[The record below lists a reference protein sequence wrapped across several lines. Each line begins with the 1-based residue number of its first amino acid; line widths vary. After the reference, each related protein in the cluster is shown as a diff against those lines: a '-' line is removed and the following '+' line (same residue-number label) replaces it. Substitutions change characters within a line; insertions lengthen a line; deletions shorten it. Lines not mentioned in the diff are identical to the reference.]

1 MKRILLFAIMLMM
14 VTVSAFADK
23 QEWIDKN
30 YDFGKAKRIL
40 VSFSVPDELK
50 NGITEKETEEIF
62 FEVLQDKVTDKLAP
76 LGYKVKT
83 LTDVN
88 DDIQLLY
95 GVNFTEQIKNNTVE
109 AEKIFEK
116 YINENV
122 DLLVN
127 VQLLT
132 YSTGNKYKEGYYRT
146 VPKTESHYV
155 SNGMFGGQIVTTH
168 TTEQQYVAPQNVP
181 MTYTAVKF
189 IIDDVKT
196 KENVWTRI
204 DNRERE
210 GDELFGNSKPKE
222 VFERIIK
229 SGFGDFTDKLKDTA
243 GIEE

>member
-1 MKRILLFAIMLMM
+1 MKRILLFVIMLMM
-14 VTVSAFADK
+14 ITVSAFADK

-30 YDFGKAKRIL
+30 YDFGQAKRIL

-62 FEVLQDKVTDKLAP
+62 FDVLQDKVTNKLVP
-76 LGYKVKT
+76 FGYKVKT
-83 LTDVN
+83 LADVD

-95 GVNFTEQIKNNTVE
+95 GVNFTEQIKNNTIE

-122 DLLVN
+122 DLV
-127 VQLLT
+127 VGVKLLT
-132 YSTGNKYKEGYYRT
+132 YSTGSRYKEGYYRT
-146 VPKTESHYV
+146 VTKSEPQYV
-155 SNGMFGGQIVTTH
+155 GDLYGGRFVNTSR
-168 TTEQQYVAPQNVP
+168 TEQQYIPGKNVP
-181 MTYTAVKF
+181 MTYTSVKF
-189 IIDDVKT
+189 MIDDVDT

-204 DNRERE
+204 DERERE

-222 VFERIIK
+222 VFERILK